1 MRSLLIKDTT
11 KEERMAIIEESVG
24 GDAGGCDGCS
34 AGILKMYEP
43 YIEGEMELRECN
55 MAFRFPMVSTV
66 SVTLS
71 SSCTLYFGEG
81 TSGEKRL
88 RVYVTYE
95 KDIYFCKKK
104 HNYNARDNLGMH

>member
-55 MAFRFPMVSTV
+55 MA
-66 SVTLS
+66 
-71 SSCTLYFGEG
+71 CTLYFGEG
-81 TSGEKRL
+81 TSDEKRL

>member
-55 MAFRFPMVSTV
+55 MAFRAHYIS
-66 SVTLS
+66 
-71 SSCTLYFGEG
+71 GKR
-81 TSGEKRL
+81 TSDEKRM

>member
-43 YIEGEMELRECN
+43 YIEGEM
-55 MAFRFPMVSTV
+55 
-66 SVTLS
+66 
-71 SSCTLYFGEG
+71 
-81 TSGEKRL
+81 
-88 RVYVTYE
+88 VYVTYE

>member
-55 MAFRFPMVSTV
+55 MAF
-66 SVTLS
+66 
-71 SSCTLYFGEG
+71 SCTLYFGEG
-81 TSGEKRL
+81 TSDEKRM

>member
-24 GDAGGCDGCS
+24 GDAGGCARMQYG
-34 AGILKMYEP
+34 
-43 YIEGEMELRECN
+43 
-55 MAFRFPMVSTV
+55 V
-66 SVTLS
+66 
-71 SSCTLYFGEG
+71 SCTLYFGEG

>member
-43 YIEGEMELRECN
+43 YIEGEMGIAR
-55 MAFRFPMVSTV
+55 MQYGV
-66 SVTLS
+66 
-71 SSCTLYFGEG
+71 SCTLYFGEG
-81 TSGEKRL
+81 TSDEKRM